1 VKIGIA
7 AVLAQKCEDMKSS
20 LEGAGATY
28 PFPMLCDEDRAVIK
42 AYGVWH
48 PLGIDAWNSAH
59 PACFLIA
66 PDRRVVYSFVGSS
79 QFARVS
85 LEKILNASGELA
97 HVR

>member
-1 VKIGIA
+1 
-7 AVLAQKCEDMKSS
+7 MKSA
-20 LEGAGATY
+20 LEGSGTKY

-66 PDRRVVYSFVGSS
+66 PDRRIVYSFVGSN

-85 LEKILNASGELA
+85 LPKILAASAELPN
-97 HVR
+97 VR